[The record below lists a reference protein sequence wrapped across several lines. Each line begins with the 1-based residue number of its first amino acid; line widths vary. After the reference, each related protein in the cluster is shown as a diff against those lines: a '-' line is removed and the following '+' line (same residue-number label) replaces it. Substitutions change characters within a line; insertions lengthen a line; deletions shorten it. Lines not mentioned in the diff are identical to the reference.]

1 MSVELNQEGARPMPN
16 PQYAEFPDYQITV
29 EYLPA
34 SQAFHKS
41 YEGSDAVGTV
51 RADAMGFFQVSDHQD
66 RDTHQFFLEFDGR
79 RLTDMAETLGQLLGH
94 RHGAKFNL
102 VEQITPGAITE

>member
-1 MSVELNQEGARPMPN
+1 MSVELNQEGAHPLQN
-16 PQYAEFPDYQITV
+16 PQHAESPDYQITV

-41 YEGSDAVGTV
+41 YEGSETVGTV
-51 RADAMGFFQVSDHQD
+51 RADAMNFFHVSDHRD

-79 RLTDMAETLGQLLGH
+79 RLTDMAVTLKQLLGH
-94 RHGAKFNL
+94 RHGAKFN
-102 VEQITPGAITE
+102 